1 MVGRGNEAKSQ
12 QEVEKGETVREEP
25 WRERKNCKA
34 ILVILGWGETFGR
47 MSMNGEWNSM
57 KTKLSVWM

>member
-1 MVGRGNEAKSQ
+1 M
-12 QEVEKGETVREEP
+12 EKGETVREEP

-47 MSMNGEWNSM
+47 MSMKGEWNSM